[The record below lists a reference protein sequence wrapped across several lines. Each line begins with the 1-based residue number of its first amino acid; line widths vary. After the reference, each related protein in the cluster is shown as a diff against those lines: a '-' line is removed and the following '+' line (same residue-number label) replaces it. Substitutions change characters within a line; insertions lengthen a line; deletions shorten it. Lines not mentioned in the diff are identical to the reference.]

1 MSAHTH
7 EPPHGATGEPLRE
20 PFEAFEPQELH
31 ETDEKSTRKH
41 RAKKKSTPRRP
52 QRDGGRISIS
62 KKLLAYLVLFTL
74 FILAVVWV
82 MQIGL
87 LNYFYS
93 QSKSKELTI
102 VDRTLVETVDHST
115 EDLQRV
121 VEDCATDYY
130 LCIRVFRVEGT
141 TARQVASADVSADCL
156 IHRISD
162 PFLTFLY
169 NEAVHNGGLY
179 VKKVSPDVLFLTNP
193 DAMAG
198 WSSNRPPQG
207 DKENFRDFMWTPAIT
222 GDINVIQVRVIT
234 GEDGSNYIIMLNSE
248 LAPLNATVETLKTQ
262 FWMIAFILLWGA
274 LILAILI
281 SRNISAPIKKMNR
294 AAKRLASGN
303 YDADFRAE
311 GYREVAE
318 LSESL
323 THASEQL
330 ARNDTLQKELIAN
343 ISHDL
348 RTPLT
353 MIIGYSEV
361 MRDLPG
367 ENTPE
372 NVQVII
378 DETQRLSELVNDL
391 LDLSKLQAGTREPV
405 MEVFN
410 LTDLVEATM
419 LRYEKLTE
427 RDGYRVEYTS
437 DASVEI
443 RADRTMLLQVIY
455 NLINNAI
462 NYTGEDK
469 LVRVTQTLS
478 ADRSSVRISVMDS
491 GAGIPPEQ
499 IPLIWDRYYKID
511 KVHRRAMI
519 GTGLGLSIVKQILE
533 AHHTVYGVES
543 KLGEG
548 STFWFEMPVEPVHS
562 ASDAPGTKSPVA
574 FMDAEDATE
583 ADFS

>member
-1 MSAHTH
+1 MRGAPRDPTVLSDKSDRETTPESRVGQEHGHHTNKKR
-7 EPPHGATGEPLRE
+7 PKGRLR
-20 PFEAFEPQELH
+20 
-31 ETDEKSTRKH
+31 
-41 RAKKKSTPRRP
+41 TPRCLFGV
-52 QRDGGRISIS
+52 GGRISIS
-62 KKLLAYLVLFTL
+62 WKLYAYLVIFAF

-93 QSKSKELTI
+93 QSKNKELALA
-102 VDRTLVETVDHST
+102 DRALVEAVT
-115 EDLQRV
+115 ERPDELGRV
-121 VEDCATDYY
+121 VETYSTDYT
-130 LCIRVFRVEGT
+130 LCIRVFRVDGT
-141 TARQVASADVSADCL
+141 TAKEIAASTEMSKDCL
-156 IHRISD
+156 IHHISGSY
-162 PFLTFLY
+162 LAYL
-169 NEAVHNGGLY
+169 NNMAVNNGGVY
-179 VKKVSPDVLFLTNP
+179 VQEISPDLLFLKHP
-193 DAMAG
+193 DAMEG
-198 WSSNRPPQG
+198 WTGPQRPSV
-207 DKENFRDFMWTPAIT
+207 DREDYSDSIWAPAMA
-222 GDINVIQVRVIT
+222 DDVNMVQVRVVA
-234 GEDGSNYIIMLNSE
+234 GQGAESYIILLDSE
-248 LAPLNATVETLKTQ
+248 MEPLNATRETLKTQ

-274 LILAILI
+274 LILAVLI

-294 AAKRLASGN
+294 AAKRLAQGR

-330 ARNDTLQKELIAN
+330 AKNDTLQKELIAN

-378 DETQRLSELVNDL
+378 DETERLSQLVNDL

-410 LTDLVEATM
+410 LTELVEATM

-437 DASVEI
+437 DASVDV

-462 NYTGEDK
+462 NYTGDDK

-478 ADRSSVRISVMDS
+478 EDGASVRISVIDS

-548 STFWFEMPVEPVHS
+548 STFWFEMPVEKP
-562 ASDAPGTKSPVA
+562 ALPAQE
-574 FMDAEDATE
+574 EDTATE
-583 ADFS
+583 AEYS

>member
-1 MSAHTH
+1 MV
-7 EPPHGATGEPLRE
+7 PPVRE
-20 PFEAFEPQELH
+20 P
-31 ETDEKSTRKH
+31 ETTSPPESSPATEQGSSRRRKCC
-41 RAKKKSTPRRP
+41 RRNTPRR
-52 QRDGGRISIS
+52 RLGAGGRISIS
-62 KKLLAYLVLFTL
+62 GKLFAYLCLFTL
-74 FILAVVWV
+74 FILAVVWM

-93 QSKSKELTI
+93 QSKSKELT
-102 VDRTLVETVDHST
+102 VADRALTEAVNRSQGELEKSVE
-115 EDLQRV
+115 E
-121 VEDCATDYY
+121 CATDFR
-130 LCIRVFRVEGT
+130 LCIRVFRLEGT
-141 TARQVASADVSADCL
+141 TARQIASADMSSDCI

-162 PFLTFLY
+162 GFLTYLY
-169 NEAVHNGGLY
+169 NEAAHRGGLL
-179 VKKVSPDVLFLTNP
+179 VKKVSPEVLFLTYP

-198 WSSNRPPQG
+198 WPGIQRPPQG
-207 DKENFRDFMWTPAIT
+207 DKENFRDYLWKPAIS
-222 GDINVIQVRVIT
+222 GDINMLQVRVAT
-234 GEDGSNYIIMLNSE
+234 GADGATYIIMLNSE
-248 LAPLNATVETLKTQ
+248 LEPLSATVETLKTQ

-281 SRNISAPIKKMNR
+281 SRNISVPIEKMNR
-294 AAKRLASGN
+294 AAKRLANGR
-303 YDADFRAE
+303 YDADFRVD
-311 GYREVAE
+311 GYREVVE

-410 LTDLVEATM
+410 LTELVEATM

-427 RDGYRVEYTS
+427 RGGYRVEYTF
-437 DASVEI
+437 DDSVEV

-478 ADRSSVRISVMDS
+478 SDRRSVRISVTDS

-533 AHHTVYGVES
+533 AHHTLYGVES
-543 KLGEG
+543 KQGEG
-548 STFWFEMPVEPVHS
+548 STFWFDMPVEGE
-562 ASDAPGTKSPVA
+562 AFAADAWPEPPEPAPDEAT
-574 FMDAEDATE
+574 DAEL
-583 ADFS
+583 S